1 MCSSISSACVFM
13 FCRIFI
19 YLSGL
24 RPLDVISKG
33 FGEGLCG
40 GAEPRVGEFTRPPPF
55 SRLLAAPGW
64 VCICAPGAGPRSLP
78 AGRGLSAPDIGCAPP
93 IAARLGLVLGSRTEI
108 AGTCVQLHGPA
119 GDVETHK
126 LQARLGS
133 MIVLCLDRRTCSRNN
148 QGYVDYT

>member
-1 MCSSISSACVFM
+1 MKLTQYDGM
-13 FCRIFI
+13 
-19 YLSGL
+19 
-24 RPLDVISKG
+24 
-33 FGEGLCG
+33 
-40 GAEPRVGEFTRPPPF
+40 
-55 SRLLAAPGW
+55 LAAMTALPGRRSESVGDEAMGVSPDAHIRTAAVNIGW

-108 AGTCVQLHGPA
+108 AGTCVQLHGPS

-133 MIVLCLDRRTCSRNN
+133 MVVLCLDRRT
-148 QGYVDYT
+148 GFII